1 MFDESFPRRRAP
13 LPCWLLSIAVHALIV
28 AAFWQPRIMK
38 RVIPGIQ
45 VVHAS
50 GVRTVWLP
58 MKNTAALPHKSAQET
73 RIENFIPPVV
83 QVPPTEEQSLP
94 GSETAVGTGMIP
106 SDINALLDLGF
117 TSELSEQTLQ
127 SHLKDIA
134 RLDIQ
139 QNDEP
144 VAPPPQFDSKPVGNV
159 ADDRQK
165 GGGIQPARLLK
176 KTIPTYPRLA
186 KAARI
191 QGVVLLEATITESGR
206 LEDVTVISGH
216 PMLIDAAVDA
226 IRQWH
231 YEPAKSN
238 GIPMRSSVNIRV
250 NFVLQ
255 FH

>member
-1 MFDESFPRRRAP
+1 MFGESLSSRRAP
-13 LPCWLLSIAVHALIV
+13 SPCWLLSIMIHALIV
-28 AAFWQPRIMK
+28 AACWQPRVMK

-50 GVRTVWLP
+50 SVRTVWLP
-58 MKNTAALPHKSAQET
+58 RESTAVLPHKNAGEP
-73 RIENFIPPVV
+73 RIENFIPPVIP
-83 QVPPTEEQSLP
+83 VPPTEEQSLP
-94 GSETAVGTGMIP
+94 GSETAVGTETIP

-117 TSELSEQTLQ
+117 ASELSEQTLQ

-139 QNDEP
+139 QSDVP
-144 VAPPPQFDSKPVGNV
+144 VAPPPEFDNKPAESV
-159 ADDRQK
+159 ADDRQN

-176 KTIPTYPRLA
+176 KTIPTYPQVA
-186 KAARI
+186 KTARI

-226 IRQWH
+226 IRHWR